1 MTTALG
7 GDPNDK
13 GIRHIDP
20 KRLQQFNT
28 LQQGMIEAGDPNA
41 KNSQYV
47 LDKFENSLGNDP
59 TEQPEGAMDV
69 PPDLQAG
76 FDYAAKHGGRV
87 PSVQASQN
95 APTHVGDS
103 PYPEGTKLTKDGKQY
118 IVKNGQPV
126 PL

>member
-41 KNSQYV
+41 KNAQYV
-47 LDKFENSLGNDP
+47 LSKFENSLGNDP
-59 TEQPEGAMDV
+59 TEVPEGTVDV

-87 PSVQASQN
+87 PPVTSQKGVATPKNKADYDALPSGTTFIAS
-95 APTHVGDS
+95 D
-103 PYPEGTKLTKDGKQY
+103 GTTR
-118 IVKNGQPV
+118 VKP
-126 PL
+126 